1 MNLFKD
7 LYKKYFGETK
17 YHIRILTVD
26 GGINTAVCDT
36 LDEVDKV
43 VKEIN
48 TDHKYDMITR
58 IEKIKTIPFKYNKEI
73 IHKKLHFRHEIYTE
87 MDMDGDLEYSYP
99 KIQNNL
105 TNVVRRKDYGN

>member
-48 TDHKYDMITR
+48 TDHMYNMITR

-73 IHKKLHFRHEIYTE
+73 IHKKLHFRHENYTE
-87 MDMDGDLEYSYP
+87 MDMNGGFEYSYP
-99 KIQNNL
+99 KIQL
-105 TNVVRRKDYGN
+105 SLLPCIQK